1 MFNRAYFPVIAAAL
15 CLLTATFA
23 RAEGN
28 EDLAVVRNTVINILE
43 AMVQKGLLTREQADQ
58 LVQKAQQKAEAEQA
72 AANKEQAPKPD
83 DVRVTYVPETV
94 RAQIGQEV
102 TAAVKDEVTK
112 SVVATA
118 RTEGWG
124 IPAALPEWVRTA
136 RWAGDIRVRG
146 VGVFFDSANIPNTYL
161 DFQKI
166 NESGGIGKAGADAF
180 LNVTE
185 NEQRI
190 AARLRFGGDFTF
202 GSYATAGF
210 RISTGTTRNPVSLDQ
225 DLADYGRSSAILLS
239 EAYIRYA
246 LPLTVDDNVLSLT
259 AGRMQSPFQAT
270 EMVWD
275 QDLRFSGVAI
285 GYALRSGRD
294 GLARGPFVTAGVFP
308 LKSIALSARDKW
320 LWGGQLG
327 WEQGFGRDLK
337 LSFAGAY
344 YQFENVT
351 GQANAPDS
359 NLLDYTAPEWLQ
371 KGNTLFDIRNSTDK
385 TLNLYA
391 LAADYHLLDG
401 LVQLSWLAQ
410 PDLQLRLAID
420 YVKNIGYDS
429 AAVQARTGRYVAP
442 RTTGYRVEL
451 RAGSPDIRRRWD
463 WGVFGGYES
472 LERDAVLDAFTDSD
486 FHRGGTDAR
495 GYFIG
500 GDLGLSDHTWLRVR
514 YMSAD
519 AIDGGVS
526 STSGGTLPLGIDLL
540 YLDLNASF

>member
-1 MFNRAYFPVIAAAL
+1 MFYRARFPVIAAAF
-15 CLLTATFA
+15 CLLTAPSA
-23 RAEGN
+23 RADGN
-28 EDLAVVRNTVINILE
+28 EDLAVLRNTVINILE

-58 LVQKAQQKAEAEQA
+58 LVAKAQEKAEADQVA
-72 AANKEQAPKPD
+72 KAKEQEPQPG

-94 RAQIGQEV
+94 RAQISQEV
-102 TAAVKDEVTK
+102 TAAVKEDVAR

-124 IPAALPEWVRTA
+124 VPGALPEWVRTA
-136 RWAGDIRVRG
+136 KWTGDIRVRG
-146 VGVFFDSANIPNTYL
+146 VGVFYDSANIPNTYL

-180 LNVTE
+180 LNVTD
-185 NEQRI
+185 NEQRV
-190 AARLRFGGDFTF
+190 AARLRFGGDFTL
-202 GSYATAGF
+202 GSFATAGF

-225 DLADYGRSSAILLS
+225 DLADYGRSSSILLS

-246 LPLTVDDNVLSLT
+246 VTLTLDDNVLSLT
-259 AGRMQSPFQAT
+259 AGRAQNPFQFT

-275 QDLRFSGVAI
+275 QDLRFSGVAL
-285 GYALRSGRD
+285 GYSLRSGRD

-308 LKSIALSARDKW
+308 LKSIALSSRDKW

-327 WEQGFGRDLK
+327 WEQVIGRELK
-337 LSFAGAY
+337 VSLAWAY
-344 YQFENVT
+344 YQFENIT

-371 KGNTLFDIRNSTDK
+371 KGNTIFDIRNSTDK

-401 LVQLSWLAQ
+401 LVQVAWLAQ
-410 PDLQLRLAID
+410 PDLQLRLALD
-420 YVKNIGYDS
+420 YVKNIGYDT

-442 RTTGYRVEL
+442 HTAGYRIEL
-451 RAGSPDIRRRWD
+451 RAGSPEIRRRWN
-463 WGVFGGYES
+463 WNVFGGYEN

-495 GYFIG
+495 GYFLG

-514 YMSAD
+514 YISAD
-519 AIDGGVS
+519 AIDGGIS
-526 STSGGTLPLGIDLL
+526 STSGATLPLGIDLL